1 MTILWIEISMLNKK
15 TFEFIYC
22 FKKWKKKKKKKKKKN
37 IYIYIYNLIYIK
49 KKSIIKSEKK

>member
-1 MTILWIEISMLNKK
+1 M
-15 TFEFIYC
+15 FIYINS
-22 FKKWKKKKKKKKKKN
+22 KKKKKKKN